1 MAWWQTGDDIA
12 PMGLCGEG
20 VGGGDALRGHTASN
34 KLNVSI
40 EKQTSMTTYFQG
52 WQTCSSAESAQ
63 MGFFDEQCAA
73 CVQLDHEHRQ
83 WGVAGGQLAEAEPA
97 AAVAAA
103 AAPC

>member
-1 MAWWQTGDDIA
+1 
-12 PMGLCGEG
+12 
-20 VGGGDALRGHTASN
+20 
-34 KLNVSI
+34 
-40 EKQTSMTTYFQG
+40 
-52 WQTCSSAESAQ
+52 